1 MPARFRQDVCLDVA
15 RACRRSQLRAMTE
28 REAYDELC
36 AYTLSHQS
44 PEFIHQHVVDAF
56 AAQHADATTKPI
68 AVAFALVG
76 LCLQL
81 ERGFSGREVQRAH
94 MTLANRSK
102 TWPAF
107 PLPNE
112 RGSITA
118 IDVLA
123 APPGTKRDAAIHD
136 WGSAVW
142 KAYAEQAPA
151 VRALLAEYRIENRR
165 RGQER

>member
-1 MPARFRQDVCLDVA
+1 
-15 RACRRSQLRAMTE
+15 MTE
-28 REAYDELC
+28 REAYDELF
-36 AYTLSHQS
+36 AYTLSHRS

-56 AAQHADATTKPI
+56 AAQRADASTKPI

-102 TWPAF
+102 SWPAF
-107 PLPNE
+107 PLPVN
-112 RGSITA
+112 RGSVNA

-123 APPGTKRDAAIHD
+123 APPGAKRDAAIHD
-136 WGSAVW
+136 WCAAVW

-151 VRALLAEYRIENRR
+151 VRTLLAEYRIESPRR
-165 RGQER
+165 A